1 MQQREIHA
9 MALSRRRFVQMAA
22 AAPVLMP
29 YVQPAHAQAYPSR
42 PVKLLAPWPVGGA
55 VDALS
60 RAIGTKL
67 EARLGQPVVTENRP
81 GAGSTLGVAAG
92 ARSAPDGYTIVLA
105 GNSSLAIS
113 PTMYKKL
120 PFDPLKDFIPVAL
133 IARIPMV
140 LVVHPSLPVKSVAE
154 LLQYAREK
162 PGQLNYGS
170 GGPGSSH
177 QMVTE
182 LFRSMTGIEITHVPY
197 NGSAPAMNDLVA
209 GHIQMLFSDPLPAPP
224 QIKAGNVRALGVSS
238 ATRWDVMP
246 EVPTIAEGGV
256 TGFDAVNWTMAA
268 VPAGTPKEIVDRLV
282 LEFRAIAK
290 MPEVKEQISKLG
302 MVLVESDPPEEL
314 SKFIA
319 AEGER
324 WGKVVRQAGLAGAL

>member
-1 MQQREIHA
+1 MTVTRRSFIQIA
-9 MALSRRRFVQMAA
+9 SAGSALLSSAQA
-22 AAPVLMP
+22 
-29 YVQPAHAQAYPSR
+29 AHAQAFPSR
-42 PVKLLAPWPVGGA
+42 PLKLIAPWPVGGA

-60 RAIGTKL
+60 RALGSRL

-92 ARSAPDGYTIVLA
+92 ARSAPDGYTLVLV
-105 GNSSLAIS
+105 GNSALAIS

-120 PFDPLKDFIPVAL
+120 PFDPLKDFAPVAL

-140 LVVHPSLPVKSVAE
+140 LVIHPSLPIKSTAD
-154 LLQYAREK
+154 LIRYAKEK

-177 QMVTE
+177 HMVTE
-182 LFRSMTGIEITHVPY
+182 IFRSMTGIDIAHVPY
-197 NGSAPAMNDLVA
+197 GGSAPAMNDLVA

-224 QIKAGNVRALGVSS
+224 QIKAGNVRALGVTS
-238 ATRWDVMP
+238 AARWEIMP
-246 EVPTIAEGGV
+246 EIPTIAEGGV

-268 VPAGTPKEIVDRLV
+268 APAGTPAEIVDRLAS
-282 LEFRAIAK
+282 EFRAVARL
-290 MPEVKEQISKLG
+290 PDAKEQVAKLG
-302 MVLVESDPPEEL
+302 MILVESDPPAEL
-314 SKFIA
+314 RAFIA

-324 WGKVVRQAGLAGAL
+324 WGKAVRQAGLEGTL